1 MWSDLREGKK
11 TLIVI
16 HALERASPAEK
27 AAIGKV
33 LGVSDAAA
41 PDIATAIEA
50 LRSTGGIDY
59 AKSRAREY
67 TENARANI
75 ATFPE
80 SQAKRDLLEL
90 VEFFTE
96 RAY

>member
-1 MWSDLREGKK
+1 M
-11 TLIVI
+11 I
-16 HALERASPAEK
+16 HALERASPAEI
-27 AAIGKV
+27 ASIERV
-33 LGVSDAAA
+33 LGAENAATT
-41 PDIATAIEA
+41 DIATAIEA

-67 TENARANI
+67 ADNARANI

-80 SQAKRDLLEL
+80 SRAKRDLLEL